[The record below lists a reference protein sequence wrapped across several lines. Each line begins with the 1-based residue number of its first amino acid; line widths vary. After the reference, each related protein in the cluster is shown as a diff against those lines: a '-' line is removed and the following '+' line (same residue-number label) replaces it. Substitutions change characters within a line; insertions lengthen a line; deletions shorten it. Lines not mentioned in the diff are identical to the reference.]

1 MAGSLVPDV
10 GNVSINT
17 TGALNNLMKA
27 YDNFGTALA
36 LPGDRMTKLADKQEL
51 RDRLEK
57 EDALKAEALAYSRSR
72 DALTDKRYDETLAK
86 AEAEKNFL
94 RLKEANTADALNA
107 LENKDMFIAN
117 KIAGEKKAAYDSLN
131 NLEGQEKIDT
141 KNQLDTYFSGQ
152 GAIESGKNWLNNAL
166 TNTNVDAGTLYN
178 ARLNKEKLANDRA
191 DRAED
196 LKWKEKEYNLNLMK
210 IRMSGEPKYK
220 GQVYT
225 DPKTGSFVTTRSAN
239 EEQVLAQNGWTFGK
253 NPNAGKTD
261 STTGA
266 KKDADKDYSAGYK
279 KLEEKVFDY
288 GSFDDSTALENLEM
302 LKMLKINP
310 NDVDSMITQIEANT
324 AFDKTLNYND
334 MNKYGPQIKSSD
346 GKLLPLG
353 DGIELIKKEGY
364 ITVFENGKP
373 VLYKPT
379 ETKAIEEK
387 LKEVEKT
394 SKAPDYSVKSDIDKL
409 RSEIAVKKQE
419 KIDSFT
425 PYVGGVGVP
434 YDKDKAIEQ
443 QKILL
448 AKKEGEDKIKKEYE
462 SLNSKFKNDVSLDD
476 YISNPRYKQ
485 LYDLDYKN
493 K

>member
-27 YDNFGTALA
+27 YDNFGAA
-36 LPGDRMTKLADKQEL
+36 IASPGDRMTKLADKQEL

-57 EDALKAEALAYSRSR
+57 EDALRAEALAYSRGR
-72 DALTDKRYDETLAK
+72 DELQDKRYEDQQNIAK
-86 AEAEKNFL
+86 EERDYL

-141 KNQLDTYFSGQ
+141 KNQLDIYFAGQ
-152 GAIESGKNWLNNAL
+152 GAKDSGNQWYNNAV
-166 TNTNVDAGTLYN
+166 TNTNVDANVLYN

-196 LKWKEKEYNLNLMK
+196 LRWKEKEYNLNLMK
-210 IRMSGEPKYK
+210 AKLSREPKYK

-225 DPKTGSFVTTRSAN
+225 DPKTGSFVTTRSQ
-239 EEQVLAQNGWTFGK
+239 EEERVLAQNGWSFGK
-253 NPNAGKTD
+253 NPNAGKND

-279 KLEEKVFDY
+279 KLEEKVLDY

-324 AFDKTLNYND
+324 AFDKTLNYKD
-334 MNKYGPQIKSSD
+334 MNKYGPKIKSSD

-394 SKAPDYSVKSDIDKL
+394 SKAPEGVMQKDIAIPKKIEDNILNDRFISGVPQELITGNRTPNVKKVDPIIESYNSKSD
-409 RSEIAVKKQE
+409 A
-419 KIDSFT
+419 
-425 PYVGGVGVP
+425 
-434 YDKDKAIEQ
+434 
-443 QKILL
+443 
-448 AKKEGEDKIKKEYE
+448 
-462 SLNSKFKNDVSLDD
+462 FKRDVSESEYRKNKQSYDNL
-476 YISNPRYKQ
+476 YELRYK
-485 LYDLDYKN
+485 
-493 K
+493 

>member
-1 MAGSLVPDV
+1 MAIDRPTFGGVNV
-10 GNVSINT
+10 GNIS
-17 TGALNNLMKA
+17 TGANEFSDKLMDLGFKLNA
-27 YDNFGTALA
+27 Q
-36 LPGDRMTKLADKQEL
+36 DRLKQEDKL
-51 RDRLEK
+51 RE
-57 EDALKAEALAYSRSR
+57 EQLAYARGR
-72 DALTDKRYDETLAK
+72 DELADKRYDENIAR
-86 AEAEKNFL
+86 AEAEKNNL

-141 KNQLDTYFSGQ
+141 KNQLDAYFAGQ
-152 GAIESGKNWLNNAL
+152 GAIESGKNWLNNAQ

-196 LKWKEKEYNLNLMK
+196 LRWKEKEYNLNLMK
-210 IRMSGEPKYK
+210 TRMSGEPKYK

-225 DPKTGSFVTTRSAN
+225 DPKTGSFVTTRSP
-239 EEQVLAQNGWTFGK
+239 EEERVLAQNGWSFGK

-266 KKDADKDYSAGYK
+266 KKDGDKDYTSGYK
-279 KLEEKVFDY
+279 KLEEKVLDY
-288 GSFDDSTALENLEM
+288 GSYDDSTALENLEM

-310 NDVDSMITQIEANT
+310 NDVDSMITKIEANT
-324 AFDKTLNYND
+324 AFDKTLNYKD

-387 LKEVEKT
+387 LKEVDKT
-394 SKAPDYSVKSDIDKL
+394 SKAPDGISQKDITPVRKTEDEVLNDRFISGVPQELITGNRILSDVKKVDPIIESYNSKSD
-409 RSEIAVKKQE
+409 A
-419 KIDSFT
+419 
-425 PYVGGVGVP
+425 
-434 YDKDKAIEQ
+434 
-443 QKILL
+443 
-448 AKKEGEDKIKKEYE
+448 
-462 SLNSKFKNDVSLDD
+462 FKRDVSASQYKNNQSVYDRL
-476 YISNPRYKQ
+476 YEARYK
-485 LYDLDYKN
+485 
-493 K
+493 